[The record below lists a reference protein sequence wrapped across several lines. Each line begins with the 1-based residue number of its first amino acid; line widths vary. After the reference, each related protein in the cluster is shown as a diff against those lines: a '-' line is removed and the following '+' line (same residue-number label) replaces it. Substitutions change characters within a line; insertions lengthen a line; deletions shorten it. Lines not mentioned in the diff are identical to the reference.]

1 MDFDIK
7 KTLDDMAN
15 AIAGVVTNEWP
26 KVDVCIKKALDE
38 EKDALDEI
46 AQARL
51 VNEIND
57 DEMKSELDD
66 ETETLQAVLLA
77 CKVKAIVMAQQAA
90 NAAIK
95 VLTDAINAALKA
107 L

>member
-7 KTLDDMAN
+7 QTLDDMKN
-15 AIAGVVTNEWP
+15 AIAGVVTDEWP
-26 KVDVCIKKALDE
+26 KVETCIRKALDE
-38 EKDALDEI
+38 ERDALDEI

-51 VNEIND
+51 ANEIND

-66 ETETLQAVLLA
+66 EKETLQAVLLA
-77 CKVKAIVMAQQAA
+77 CKVKAIVMAQKAA

-95 VLTDAINAALKA
+95 VLTDAINAALKG